1 VGNWLSIASGLV
13 GLAVAIVQWRARN
26 NQLKDTEA
34 VLFAKLLQQQKAAVL
49 DAEQV
54 RSRVLSDP
62 TFREWVRQQTEL
74 RPDPF

>member
-1 VGNWLSIASGLV
+1 MGNWLSIASGLV

-34 VLFAKLLQQQKAAVL
+34 VLFAKLLQQQKQAVL
-49 DAEQV
+49 DAEAI

>member
-1 VGNWLSIASGLV
+1 MGAWVTFASSLV
-13 GLAVAIVQWRARN
+13 GLAVALVQWRVR
-26 NQLKDTEA
+26 QGKVKDTEA
-34 VLFAKLLQQQKAAVL
+34 VLFAKLLQQQRSAVL
-49 DAEQV
+49 NAEQV